1 MNWKQLENDSINLF
15 IDLLL
20 SWLWNS
26 DLRLFEMKPATVHNT
41 AQQLD
46 PITSSFAKGKSL
58 KKVKSVANMLND
70 QLYPVL
76 DC

>member
-1 MNWKQLENDSINLF
+1 
-15 IDLLL
+15 
-20 SWLWNS
+20 
-26 DLRLFEMKPATVHNT
+26 MKSATVHNT

-46 PITSSFAKGKSL
+46 PITSSFALGKSL

-70 QLYPVL
+70 QLYPVR